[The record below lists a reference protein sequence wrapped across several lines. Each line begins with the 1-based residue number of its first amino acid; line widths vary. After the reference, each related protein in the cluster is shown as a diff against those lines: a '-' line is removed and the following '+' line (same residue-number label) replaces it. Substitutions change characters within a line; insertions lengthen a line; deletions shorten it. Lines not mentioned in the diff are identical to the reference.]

1 MVPIGLKQRP
11 LLEYV
16 VRLLKS
22 HKIRDIIFLVDY
34 KAEQIR
40 NYFNNGSSLNV
51 EISYVQD
58 DPQLKGTGGSL
69 INAFRQGQI
78 TSQDT
83 IVVYYGDI
91 LTNMNLEVLLAHHK
105 EKKALATVALT
116 QNFTV
121 RVGMAEL
128 TNNGQIKE
136 FIEKPPLERP
146 VSIGI
151 LVFNGGI
158 QEYMDQ
164 LIEKSPEFDLMG
176 DLIPHLIELGKPIYG
191 YVSDAFW
198 YDVGSIEAY
207 EKLDHRLVE
216 ELFSHITRR

>member
-11 LLEYV
+11 ILEYV
-16 VRLLKS
+16 VRLFKS
-22 HKIRDIIFLVDY
+22 HQIRDIIFLVDY

-40 NYFNNGSSLNV
+40 NYFNSGSSLDVN
-51 EISYVQD
+51 ISYVQD
-58 DPQLKGTGGSL
+58 DPHLKGTGGSL
-69 INAFRQGQI
+69 FNAYMQDQI

-83 IVVYYGDI
+83 IIVYYGDI
-91 LTNMNLEVLLAHHK
+91 LTNMNLEALLVYHK

-116 QNFTV
+116 QNFTI

-128 TNNGQIKE
+128 TNEGRIRK
-136 FIEKPPLERP
+136 FVEKPLLDKP

-151 LVFNGGI
+151 LVFDGKI
-158 QEYMDQ
+158 QKYMDQ
-164 LIEKSPEFDLMG
+164 LIEKNPEFDLMG
-176 DLIPHLIELGKPIYG
+176 DLIPHLIELGKPTYG

-216 ELFSHITRR
+216 ELFSQVTHR